1 MESTTGQMLNPFEH
15 ALKRPDTYIGS
26 KKTVES
32 EEWVFDEETN
42 SAVIREGKYN
52 QGLFNIVREI
62 ISNAIDNK
70 WRSERAE
77 MQMKKIEIVLQ
88 PDTGTISVWNDG
100 YCIPVE
106 KSMFTYN
113 DIVNKTV
120 TSLEMYPAEVY
131 FGSMFSGT
139 NYNDDEIRKTSGR
152 NGMGAKAANAFSILF
167 QVEHSCPNNG
177 KILTLV
183 YRDNGIVR
191 ETPILKSFRKKTG
204 HTQISFIPDY
214 KYFKYPSTKTPGMTR
229 EFVDQIALYA
239 REVAMITGLGIKFTV
254 GEQTTTIK
262 IPSLEKYA
270 KLYHP
275 SNKMVSIKSPLGDEC
290 VIVENNNCE
299 DETMSSVPHTSFIN
313 GIRTTKGGI
322 HVNAWSN
329 EIVGAV
335 VKAFNQKYNKKTV
348 KVQMKTTAKEVYPYI
363 HMFIRSEVDK
373 PEFSSQTKDEYV
385 GIKDDEDILSS
396 HPLCDKEQKK
406 DWSAQIDAIVKKLL
420 KWDFIKELEE
430 RILAKMDKLSIK
442 KETSSTNR
450 ITGLGKKLDDANY
463 AGTKPELCAINITE
477 GLSAKSLVNRGT
489 GRDYEGAY
497 AVKGKLLNVMNA
509 SIQAINQCEE
519 YNNIKKIVGLRTGV
533 DYTLE
538 ENRATLR
545 YGTVRI
551 LTDADDDGI
560 HIRGLLLAYFYKMFP
575 TMISAGIITSLS
587 TAVVAVSFKS
597 AKKERMFF
605 YSNPEFK
612 SWYTTHK
619 SGDIKK
625 IDYYKGLGSIDIRD
639 APRVFKDP
647 KELIYEID
655 EFAKESM
662 EKGFDSKKSD
672 VRKEWIGSTPPSDV
686 FDSEGD
692 MSLSKFVDSQ
702 LIIYHRMTLRRAL
715 PCIWDGLKESQRKI
729 LYSVL
734 RKKYRES
741 ENVEAVAG
749 AVKMFTLY
757 HHGGNS
763 LSETITRMGA
773 GYTGSNNIPLFTNDG
788 EFGTRL
794 ELGDDRASA
803 RYIKTMEEEITRA
816 IFPLSDEMLLERMVE
831 DGTEV
836 EYKFFMPIIPM
847 LLVNGSKGI
856 ACAYSTDF
864 YNYNPLDLVERIE
877 SYLNGGSKALRDY
890 PPLVPWYRGFT
901 GKIELKYDPK
911 VSSTVPVGWTCEG
924 NLAKI
929 TKGEYK
935 GWWEITELPI
945 DVSGNKF
952 KSWLEY
958 LESTTPPKEE
968 KKWKKLP
975 KRKLKGIK
983 FNSTVNTVNIKI
995 NPVSSFTPN
1004 MYESGNLDMM
1014 VSNFSLKNMVAIDE
1028 NDIPYRF
1035 DSADDYLEIWMKKR
1049 YEYYQARLVRIV
1061 QNFEKD
1067 YTIASNRYI
1076 FVKGVVDKKINLHQ
1090 TEDKLDKE
1098 LERFGL
1104 EKLRGISTDEV
1115 ANYDYLLNM
1124 HMRSMTKK
1132 KVKELENEKERLSEK
1147 LQELEGSTP
1156 EKMWLED
1163 LATFRKAYTKFQST
1177 RVEEQDIN

>member
-26 KKTVES
+26 KKTICS

-42 SAVIREGKYN
+42 SAIIREGKYN

-70 WRSERAE
+70 WRSE
-77 MQMKKIEIVLQ
+77 QSGITMKKIEVALY
-88 PDTGTISVWNDG
+88 PDTGIISVWNDG
-100 YCIPVE
+100 YCIPVAKE
-106 KSMFTYN
+106 FFTYR
-113 DIVNKTV
+113 DIVNKKV

-139 NYNDDEIRKTSGR
+139 NYNDEEVRKTSGR
-152 NGMGAKAANAFSILF
+152 NGMGAKAANVFSTMF
-167 QVEHSCPNNG
+167 QVEHSCPKNG

-191 ETPILKSFRKKTG
+191 ETPVLKSYRKKNG
-204 HTQISFIPDY
+204 YTQISFIPDY
-214 KYFKYPSTKTPGMTR
+214 KYFKYPSVKTPGMTK
-229 EFVDQIALYA
+229 EFIDQIALYS
-239 REVAMITGLGIKFTV
+239 REIAMITGLSIKFTV
-254 GEQTTTIK
+254 GEKTELIK
-262 IPSLEKYA
+262 VPSLEKYA
-270 KLYHP
+270 KLYHS

-290 VIVENNNCE
+290 VIVENSCE
-299 DETMSSVPHTSFIN
+299 DETLTNVPHTSFIN

-322 HVNAWSN
+322 HVSAWSN
-329 EIVGAV
+329 EIVGAI
-335 VKAFNQKYNKKTV
+335 VKSFNQKYNKKSA
-348 KVQMKTTAKEVYPYI
+348 KVQMKTTAKEIYPYL

-385 GIKDDEDILSS
+385 GIKDDDEILSS
-396 HPLCDKEQKK
+396 HPLCDKEQRK
-406 DWSAQIDAIVKKLL
+406 DWVSQVEAVVKKLM
-420 KWDFIKELEE
+420 KWDFIQVLEE
-430 RILAKMDKLSIK
+430 RILAKMDKISMK
-442 KETSSTNR
+442 KESITTTR

-463 AGTKPELCAINITE
+463 AGRKPELCTLNIAE
-477 GLSAKSLVNRGT
+477 GLSAKALVNRGT

-497 AVKGKLLNVMNA
+497 ALKGKLLNAINA

-519 YNNIKKIVGLRTGV
+519 YNNIKKIVGLRTGI

-560 HIRGLLLAYFYKMFP
+560 HIRGLLLIYFYRMFP
-575 TMISAGIITSLS
+575 SMIKAGIITSLS
-587 TAVVAVSFKS
+587 TAVVAVTFKS
-597 AKKERMFF
+597 AKREKMFF
-605 YSNPEFK
+605 YSNPEFR
-612 SWYTTHK
+612 SWYAANK
-619 SGDIKK
+619 SGAIKK

-639 APRVFKDP
+639 ATKIFKTP
-647 KELIYEID
+647 KELFYEID
-655 EFAKESM
+655 EMAKCSM
-662 EKGFDSKKSD
+662 EKGFDSKKSNA
-672 VRKEWIGSTPPSDV
+672 RKEWISTMPVSEIY
-686 FDSEGD
+686 DSEGD
-692 MSLSKFVDSQ
+692 ITLSRFVDTQ

-734 RKKYRES
+734 RKRYRDS

-773 GYTGSNNIPLFTNDG
+773 GYVGSNNIPLFTNDG

-794 ELGDDRASA
+794 DLGDDRASA
-803 RYIKTMEEEITRA
+803 RYIKTMEEEITRS
-816 IFPLSDEMLLERMVE
+816 IFPSSDEMLLDRMVE

-877 SYLNGGSKALRDY
+877 LYLKKGNEVFQEF

-901 GKIELKYDPK
+901 GDIELKFD
-911 VSSTVPVGWTCEG
+911 SEDSTTIPTSWTCKGKLE
-924 NLAKI
+924 KI

-945 DVSGNKF
+945 DVSGNRF

-958 LESTTPPKEE
+958 LESTTPPPEE
-968 KKWKKLP
+968 KRWKKLP
-975 KRKLKGIK
+975 KKKLKEIK
-983 FNSTVNTVNIKI
+983 YNSTTNTVNIKI
-995 NPVSSFTPN
+995 KPTNSFTPN
-1004 MYESGNLDMM
+1004 IYESGNLDMM
-1014 VSNFSLKNMVAIDE
+1014 VSTFSLKNMVAIDE
-1028 NDIPYRF
+1028 NDIPRRF
-1035 DSADDYLEIWMKKR
+1035 KSADEYLQVWIQKR
-1049 YEYYQARLVRIV
+1049 FEYYQARLVRLV
-1061 QNFEKD
+1061 ENVERD
-1067 YTIASNRYI
+1067 LVVASNRFL
-1076 FVKGVVDKKINLHQ
+1076 FVKGVVDRKININK

-1098 LERFGL
+1098 LEKFGL
-1104 EKLRGISTDEV
+1104 ERLCVGNLNAEDDKEP
-1115 ANYDYLLNM
+1115 NYDYLLSM

-1132 KVKELENEKERLSEK
+1132 KVDELENEKTRLAEN
-1147 LQELEGSTP
+1147 LRELESTTP
-1156 EKMWLED
+1156 EEMWLED
-1163 LATFRKAYTKFQST
+1163 LAIFRKAYIKFLKT
-1177 RVEEQDIN
+1177 RVEEV